1 MPEYSYMCED
11 CNGKWTVFRHMSEYK
26 PKETCPACG
35 KIENVYRDFED
46 DNIYG
51 GYSYSVSETKT
62 LGHYADKL
70 TKKYGRWKCEDMQKD
85 FKTKKTQG
93 GGELPQG
100 MSRMDKPKDA
110 PSWTKDSVSKKRRP
124 NRRKK

>member
-1 MPEYSYMCED
+1 M
-11 CNGKWTVFRHMSEYK
+11 R
-26 PKETCPACG
+26 
-35 KIENVYRDFED
+35 R
-46 DNIYG
+46 
-51 GYSYSVSETKT
+51 
-62 LGHYADKL
+62 YAKGL
-70 TKKYGRWKCEDMQKD
+70 
-85 FKTKKTQG
+85 KTKKTQG